1 MSTLNKLTLALGCMS
16 VGAAVFIMFLGLAG
30 ALPVVVAI
38 GCATMVGGGGIG
50 LIFTPLIDDQPTTSP
65 CDDRARFEAM
75 LYSKK
80 GGAS

>member
-50 LIFTPLIDDQPTTSP
+50 LIFSPLIDEQPTTSP